1 MIVVCIDKP
10 PFSLHLDCL
19 ALLISLNRFGFNRVV
34 PMKYSVF
41 FIGTS
46 PKFEKGTKK
55 LKRLD
60 FILVRVIF
68 KKLIRLFPKR
78 NLLKFENYNGVNR
91 NRM

>member
-1 MIVVCIDKP
+1 MMIVVCIDKP

-60 FILVRVIF
+60 FILVRVIL
-68 KKLIRLFPKR
+68 KKTYSLVPKKKFTKIREL
-78 NLLKFENYNGVNR
+78 
-91 NRM
+91 

>member
-1 MIVVCIDKP
+1 
-10 PFSLHLDCL
+10 
-19 ALLISLNRFGFNRVV
+19 
-34 PMKYSVF
+34 MKYSVF
-41 FIGTS
+41 FIGTFS
-46 PKFEKGTKK
+46 KFEKGTKK